1 MTILKSKIADY
12 LADVTKS
19 RKDIFFNFGQTTA
32 SGIIGAYF
40 IEIYDMASGTMERR
54 LYFSAKIVENDN
66 VEEVKK
72 AIEPILAKKP
82 VNLKGEEND

>member
-12 LADVTKS
+12 LAEVTKS
-19 RKDIFFNFGQTTA
+19 HKDIFFNFGQTTA

-40 IEIYDMASGTMERR
+40 IEIYDMNSGTMERR
-54 LYFSAKIVENDN
+54 LYFSAKVVENDN

-72 AIEPILAKKP
+72 AIEPILAKRP
-82 VNLKGEEND
+82 VNLKES

>member
-12 LADVTKS
+12 LAEVTKS

-40 IEIYDMASGTMERR
+40 IELYDMNSGTMERR
-54 LYFSAKIVENDN
+54 LYFSAKVVENDN

-72 AIEPILAKKP
+72 AIEPILAKRP
-82 VNLKGEEND
+82 VNLKEG

>member
-12 LADVTKS
+12 LAEVTKS

-40 IEIYDMASGTMERR
+40 IELYDMASGTMERR

-72 AIEPILAKKP
+72 IIEPILAKRP
-82 VNLKGEEND
+82 VNLKG

>member
-12 LADVTKS
+12 LAEITKS
-19 RKDIFFNFGQTTA
+19 RRDIFFNFGQTTA

-40 IEIYDMASGTMERR
+40 IEIYDMNSGAMERR
-54 LYFSAKIVENDN
+54 LYFSAKVVENDN

-72 AIEPILAKKP
+72 VIEPILAKRP
-82 VNLKGEEND
+82 INLKEG